1 MELDDIIESSPYR
14 KDLESLAEKLR
25 TGGQSAGRETFSSL
39 RRKIEESDQA
49 IADYQYT
56 VKQMEEELKKEAAE
70 KRQLLKKIE
79 LLLKK
84 DAVTELDRRLEEAE
98 QREKELRQI
107 IKEQAENIRNLNGT
121 VKDLNNTNKDL
132 NETVKDQNDTIKDL
146 NETVKELNK
155 KNDDMGKTYISSI
168 DRLSR
173 EVSDL
178 TEENRRLTHIIEGLS
193 GDLKVSRR
201 FRFGK
206 KSQKGTKA
214 VEEKEKDREEE
225 KEDFD
230 GTQKPD
236 GNGNTAAEQKNT
248 EAADDKKKEAGQ
260 SKKTRG
266 KYKTMSADE
275 VVNHPSDQT
284 LLPEG
289 ALLLGK
295 HYRNTKFIEYKL
307 VEHRYE
313 ILRYMLHGEMREGYF
328 PAEEDASLL
337 PSANGGVINRLKGTH
352 ASAELLAELAFDKYL
367 LNTPLYKEEVNMECH
382 GLHTKRT
389 TLWNWLDKGADV
401 LERLLPELK
410 KKLLAD
416 GAVVNCDETWARVR
430 KGGVYRKKYIWCMVN
445 PENKTVVFFYDE
457 GSRSRDVLRDFLGD
471 ANIKALQ
478 SDGYNVYAFLDGEDE
493 TTDHLCC
500 MAHARA
506 KFKYALD
513 EGADKRALE
522 ILEPMNDLYIFERE
536 YKEKGYDAERITQE
550 RQGSRTMET
559 VRKIKERLDR
569 LLEIGEENLSPLL
582 AKAARYLSNLW
593 DGIFLYLKD
602 GRYNI
607 DNNPAERCIR
617 PLTRERKA
625 SLFYG
630 GSDGV
635 RTSVLY
641 HTFIQTCWMSGVNA
655 LEYFKKLFRQIIS
668 GRDDYQNLLPCT
680 IGINKK
686 S

>member
-1 MELDDIIESSPYR
+1 MELDDIIEGSPYR

-25 TGGQSAGRETFSSL
+25 GAGESAGRETFSSL
-39 RRKIEESDQA
+39 RRKIEESDQS
-49 IADYQYT
+49 IADYRYM
-56 VKQMEEELKKEAAE
+56 VKQMEEELKKESAE

-84 DAVTELDRRLEEAE
+84 ESATEPGRSLEEAG

-107 IKEQAENIRNLNGT
+107 IKEQAENIRA
-121 VKDLNNTNKDL
+121 L
-132 NETVKDQNDTIKDL
+132 NETI
-146 NETVKELNK
+146 KELNRS
-155 KNDDMGKTYISSI
+155 NEETRNTYISSI

-178 TEENRRLTHIIEGLS
+178 TEENRRLTRLMEGLG

-201 FRFGK
+201 FRFGR
-206 KSQKGTKA
+206 KSQKSTKTVA
-214 VEEKEKDREEE
+214 DKEKDREED

-236 GNGNTAAEQKNT
+236 GNGAAAAGQENT
-248 EAADDKKKEAGQ
+248 EAACGEKKSNRQ
-260 SKKTRG
+260 SGKTRG

-275 VVNHPSDQT
+275 VVEHPSDRN
-284 LLPEG
+284 LLPDG
-289 ALLLGK
+289 ALYMGSRYK
-295 HYRNTKFIEYKL
+295 STNFIEYKI

-313 ILRYMLHGEMREGYF
+313 MLRYMLNGKICENYF
-328 PAEEDASLL
+328 PAGKDTSLL
-337 PSANGGVINRLKGTH
+337 PSADGGVINQLEGTH
-352 ASAELLAELAFDKYL
+352 ATAEMLAGLAFDKYL
-367 LNTPLYKEEVNMECH
+367 LNTPLYKEEVNMKCH
-382 GLHTKRT
+382 GLHIKRT
-389 TLWNWLDKGADV
+389 TLWNWLTKGADV
-401 LERLLPELK
+401 LEKLLPELK

-430 KGGVYRKKYIWCMVN
+430 NGGVYRKKYIWCMVN

-457 GSRSRDVLRDFLGD
+457 GSRSRDVLRDFIGD
-471 ANIKALQ
+471 ANIMALQ

-493 TTDHLCC
+493 STDHLCC

-513 EGADKRALE
+513 EGMDKRAAE
-522 ILEPMNDLYIFERE
+522 ILEPMNELYKYERE
-536 YKEKGYDAERITQE
+536 YKENGYDAERITQE
-550 RQGSRTMET
+550 RHGSRTKET
-559 VRKIKERLDR
+559 VKRIRERLDR
-569 LLEIGEENLSPLL
+569 LLEIGEENVSPLL
-582 AKAARYLSNLW
+582 AKAMRYLHNLW

-607 DNNPAERCIR
+607 DNNPAERNIR

-630 GSDGV
+630 GNDGV
-635 RTSVLY
+635 RISVLY
-641 HTFIQTCWMSGVNA
+641 HTFIQTCWMKGVNV
-655 LEYFKKLFRQIIS
+655 LEYFKNLFRQIIS
-668 GRDDYQNLLPCT
+668 GRDDYQNLLPDT
-680 IGINKK
+680 IDIK
-686 S
+686 